1 MHPEIHD
8 DLVKAVLERKH
19 YVEFSVH
26 GLSHWQRVERNG
38 LYLAER
44 ETGDK
49 VVVSLFALFHDSQR
63 INDFDDPNHGER
75 GAKLVMEF
83 YQSGKLPIGEMQLR
97 VLCEACCGHTEIIF
111 HEEPTIK
118 ACWDADRLDLTRI
131 GVLPDPE
138 LLNTVSA
145 KKIASTMDYAEIET
159 FQWCR

>member
-44 ETGDK
+44 ESGDK

-75 GAKLVMEF
+75 GAALAKEF
-83 YQSGKLPIGEMQLR
+83 FEASYLPISKEQFDFLH
-97 VLCEACCGHTEIIF
+97 EACCGHTEELF
-111 HEEPTIK
+111 HENPTIK
-118 ACWDADRLDLTRI
+118 CSWDADRLDLTRI
-131 GVLPDPE
+131 GVLP
-138 LLNTVSA
+138 
-145 KKIASTMDYAEIET
+145 
-159 FQWCR
+159 